1 MSDSLSS
8 SQSNPSIVN
17 LPDTWENRIKQAAE
31 YMGIS
36 VNMVEIILS
45 EYGVTKEPSGLD
57 MLSDEAITPF
67 GDLRKEFCENHDIK
81 LPKLRMAI
89 KYLRG
94 SNNTKRSENID
105 NDITILKQK
114 YGLKTKIEDIDPI
127 ELLQY
132 YNPEKSNHPVSIA
145 LKNRFGHDR
154 NVIIFKPDSKTV
166 DIEETAN
173 YMSDIEQGLPEQETI
188 LINDVLVRI
197 YPIGQLPNKL
207 AEEDPMFEGKPL
219 IRGRSTVNRIN
230 WLNIHKHIRQFCRII
245 VERNEINVN
254 DKMAIKELLKICN
267 SDNSPIKVMASLRE
281 VYPEADLEFRERLDK
296 DELPKLIITLQE
308 TDGKVNNPFGINR
321 KY

>member
-1 MSDSLSS
+1 MLNSSVS
-8 SQSNPSIVN
+8 SQLNPSTVG
-17 LPDTWENRIKQAAE
+17 LPDTWENRIKLASE

-36 VNMVEIILS
+36 ANMVEIILA

-94 SNNTKRSENID
+94 SGNTKYSNNVD

-145 LKNRFGHDR
+145 LKKMFGDK
-154 NVIIFKPDSKTV
+154 NVIVFKPDSKTV

-173 YMSDIEQGLPEQETI
+173 YMADIEQGLPEQET
-188 LINDVLVRI
+188 VLVNNALVRV

-207 AEEDPMFEGKPL
+207 VEEDPMFEGKPL

-230 WLNIHKHIRQFCRII
+230 WSYIDKQIRQFCRII
-245 VERNEINVN
+245 IERNEININ

-267 SDNSPIKVMASLRE
+267 SNDLPINVIASLRE
-281 VYPEADLEFRERLDK
+281 VYPEADLEFREKLNK
-296 DELPKLIITLQE
+296 DELPKLTITLQE
-308 TDGKVNNPFGINR
+308 TDGKTNNPFNINR
-321 KY
+321 QY